1 MLRQIYSEGK
11 SIQNPPVIAAN
22 PEKLPWVT
30 PRLYD
35 LSSEGTESG
44 GLPTVNE
51 SSLAPSFSSHDFAP
65 DS

>member
-1 MLRQIYSEGK
+1 
-11 SIQNPPVIAAN
+11 VIAAN
-22 PEKLPWVT
+22 PEKKPWVT

-44 GLPTVNE
+44 GLPTINE
-51 SSLAPSFSSHDFAP
+51 SSLAPSLSSHDFAP